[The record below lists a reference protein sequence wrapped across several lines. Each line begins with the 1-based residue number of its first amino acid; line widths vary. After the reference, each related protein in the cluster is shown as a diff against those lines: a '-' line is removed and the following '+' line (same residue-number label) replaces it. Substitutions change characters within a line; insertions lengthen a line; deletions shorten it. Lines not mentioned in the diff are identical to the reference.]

1 MMNLEPDDFRR
12 TESIAKEGDLDCI
25 FCCATLLAIL
35 PHHGQLR
42 KNAPNG
48 PWMHVPIH
56 RVSVTDQSTHDDTTG
71 SSSSVLTKQNPSSK
85 SSKSKRKKKR
95 HNKSGADSTD
105 DREADQSGALTG
117 YTDHSTQ
124 TDPVPSSFSAT
135 DINNST
141 LMKPMML
148 AEVVPTSALGGPGT
162 STKPDD
168 CQSMST
174 DSASLIWAQELVASS
189 KQIGDLA
196 ADLALHN
203 RHLALQNQQL
213 SDIHYSDANRITSLQ
228 RENQSLHQY
237 NMIFVESHEHNM
249 HSVQSL
255 SAENA
260 R

>member
-1 MMNLEPDDFRR
+1 MNLEPDDFRQ
-12 TESIAKEGDLDCI
+12 TEFIAKEGDLDCI

-35 PHHGQLR
+35 RTHGQLR
-42 KNAPNG
+42 KDAPNG
-48 PWMHVPIH
+48 PWMHVPVH

-71 SSSSVLTKQNPSSK
+71 SSSSVLTKQNSSK

-95 HNKSGADSTD
+95 KNKSGADTTD

-124 TDPVPSSFSAT
+124 TDPVPSSSSAT

-148 AEVVPTSALGGPGT
+148 AEVVPTSALGGAGT
-162 STKPDD
+162 STHPDD
-168 CQSMST
+168 RQSMST
-174 DSASLIWAQELVASS
+174 DNASLIWAQELVDSS
-189 KQIGDLA
+189 RQIGDLA
-196 ADLALHN
+196 ADLVLHN
-203 RHLALQNQQL
+203 RYLALQNQQL
-213 SDIHYSDANRITSLQ
+213 SDFHYSDANRITSLQ